1 MANYIITSCDGVTS
15 YVVEAGETTINTG
28 STYYFT
34 FTGDSTPMCYNVT
47 GESIDPFID
56 RINSAVEYTD
66 CLTCLQDNQ
75 FSFLVSGCTIPTGGP
90 VNSIEFSEFA
100 LGQFYKLCANDPLI
114 FEGCFCFEVVGIL
127 PGFYPYTFNPQ
138 GPFTDC
144 DCPEPPRSAGTEYNV
159 CEVCFDGSVVTVY
172 NIQPPHPVYTDGY
185 GTPVTQLNMVV
196 LGGPN
201 GLNS

>member
-90 VNSIEFSEFA
+90 VSSIEFSEFA
-100 LGQFYKLCANDPLI
+100 LGQFYKLCSNDPDI
-114 FEGCFCFEVVGIL
+114 FEGCFCFEVVGIS

-144 DCPEPPRSAGTEYNV
+144 DCPEPPRSAGTEYEV

>member
-1 MANYIITSCDGVTS
+1 
-15 YVVEAGETTINTG
+15 
-28 STYYFT
+28 
-34 FTGDSTPMCYNVT
+34 MCYNVT

-90 VNSIEFSEFA
+90 VSSIEFSEFA
-100 LGQFYKLCANDPLI
+100 LGQFYKLCSNDPLI
-114 FEGCFCFEVVGIL
+114 FEGCFCFEVVGIS

-144 DCPEPPRSAGTEYNV
+144 DCPEPPRSAGTEYEV

>member
-1 MANYIITSCDGVTS
+1 MANYIIASCGGDS
-15 YVVEAGETTINTG
+15 PYVVDAGEQILNTG

-34 FTGDSTPMCYNVT
+34 FTGDSPTMCYNVVDT
-47 GESIDPFID
+47 TLDAATDKISGGAD
-56 RINSAVEYTD
+56 YTD
-66 CLTCLQDNQ
+66 CLTCLQAND
-75 FSFLVSGCTIPTGGP
+75 FSFLVSGCTLPIGGP
-90 VNSIEFSEFA
+90 VSSIEFSEFA
-100 LGQFYKLCANDPLI
+100 LGQFYKLCANEPLI
-114 FEGCFCFEVVGIL
+114 FDGCFCFEVVGIVQ
-127 PGFYPYTFNPQ
+127 GFYPYTFNPQ

-144 DCPEPPRSAGTEYNV
+144 DCSEPPRSAGTEYEV
-159 CEVCFDGSVVTVY
+159 CEVCFDGTVVTVY